1 MKLLHDSN
9 ASKIVYDEQS
19 NIVHKTLK
27 LKTINEHWIRL
38 YKEFQKTASVV
49 KVIDIIDKHTY
60 SMEYIPNIITTVNEF
75 TEHWRPEYS
84 FIKSK
89 NNLINLHSTISES
102 WQSAMRISKTLEG
115 NKFWACGDIKLKNIV
130 VVKGKNNTINFK
142 VMDADSWGVR
152 DGYQGIDTYYQSQL
166 KVALVMQR
174 LV

>member
-9 ASKIVYDEQS
+9 ASKIVYDEQL

-27 LKTINEHWIRL
+27 LKTINKNWIRL
-38 YKEFQKTASVV
+38 YQEFQKTASVV

-102 WQSAMRISKTLEG
+102 WQSAMRISKSLEG
-115 NKFWACGDIKLKNIV
+115 NKFWACGDIKLTNIV

-142 VMDADSWGVR
+142 VIDADSWGVR
-152 DGYQGIDTYYQSQL
+152 NGYQGIDTYYQSQL

>member
-1 MKLLHDSN
+1 
-9 ASKIVYDEQS
+9 
-19 NIVHKTLK
+19 
-27 LKTINEHWIRL
+27 
-38 YKEFQKTASVV
+38 
-49 KVIDIIDKHTY
+49 
-60 SMEYIPNIITTVNEF
+60 MEYIPNIITTVNEF

-102 WQSAMRISKTLEG
+102 WQSAMRISKSLEG

-152 DGYQGIDTYYQSQL
+152 NGYQGIDTYYQSQL